1 MKTTHN
7 PKFPIC
13 ERAQRIHDV
22 LMVSSFALW
31 AMVLG
36 FAPVFT
42 YRMLV
47 S

>member
-1 MKTTHN
+1 MQTIHN
-7 PKFPIC
+7 PKFPTC
-13 ERAQRIHDV
+13 EGAQRVHDV

-36 FAPVFT
+36 FAPVLT
-42 YRMLV
+42 WRLLV